1 MKERPMLE
9 FAQHPFEDRL
19 VHVDAF
25 CRDLP
30 LIRGLARCPL
40 CSGVLRVVQL
50 RDRHR
55 ARRFVHA
62 AGPFARCPLV
72 SDSVPNPLA
81 VRMGPPLNEHAR
93 QLRAS
98 FFRHWQ
104 RHLQTIR
111 QTASAFHVTR
121 FTRAIEHADVLKLW
135 AWPTLA
141 QRDIPYVL
149 LVLTDFIAAPPG
161 ERQSDWIRFWFDAS
175 VQQISDLSHPNRVV
189 PRLFRLR
196 YARPRLSK
204 YPSVRHLIECQP
216 VSRPADA
223 LTEMVGATHST
234 HPANLADAPDVLT
247 LADVSAFESFLAR
260 HAADQV

>member
-1 MKERPMLE
+1 MKERPLLE
-9 FAQHPFEDRL
+9 YALHPVEDRL

-30 LIRGLARCPL
+30 LLRGLARCPL

-50 RDRHR
+50 RDRSQ

-72 SDSVPNPLA
+72 SDAVPNPLA
-81 VRMGPPLNEHAR
+81 VNVGPPLTERAR

-98 FFRHWQ
+98 FFQQWQ
-104 RHLQTIR
+104 RHLHTIR
-111 QTASAFHVTR
+111 QTASAFQVTR
-121 FTRAIEHADVLKLW
+121 FTHAIEHADVLKLW

-149 LVLTDFIAAPPG
+149 LVLTDFMAAPPG
-161 ERQSDWIRFWFDAS
+161 ERQAAWIRFWFGAPVQKVGDLGDAG
-175 VQQISDLSHPNRVV
+175 QVV

-196 YARPRLSK
+196 YKRPRMSK
-204 YPSVRHLIECQP
+204 YPSVRHLIDCQEVP
-216 VSRPADA
+216 MPAHEGPDA
-223 LTEMVGATHST
+223 AALLTG
-234 HPANLADAPDVLT
+234 
-247 LADVSAFESFLAR
+247 ADVSAFESFAQRMAR
-260 HAADQV
+260 VPGERGRE